1 MVYELDFS
9 FVFKLPQISLAS
21 ESCIVIYQ
29 LHIAVCHNE
38 FISVS
43 VFVCLFVFFFHI
55 HVRFHFKTP
64 REFYAC
70 DWTTTFSEQQ
80 NSQTITDS
88 FWHLQCLFVVGQ
100 TPVSG
105 HLVRPHIFSAY
116 LWEPFSLAASSSNGH
131 LFRARR
137 VSAHESFHCSGILL
151 TTGLVQPVLKNGK
164 RSKLAFDWSL

>member
-1 MVYELDFS
+1 MVYELDLS
-9 FVFKLPQISLAS
+9 FVFKLPQISFAS
-21 ESCIVIYQ
+21 ESCILIYQ
-29 LHIAVCHNE
+29 LHIAVRHNE

-43 VFVCLFVFFFHI
+43 VFVCLFLFFFHI

-116 LWEPFSLAASSSNGH
+116 LHENHSRKQPALVTDTFFAHRGCPLTKASTVVEFSSWL
-131 LFRARR
+131 
-137 VSAHESFHCSGILL
+137 
-151 TTGLVQPVLKNGK
+151 
-164 RSKLAFDWSL
+164 DWSSQFWKMVSGLS